1 MGNKK
6 NISIALIA
14 ILIFVALATIAY
26 FSGIFVPNT
35 LQLSNLKTV
44 TVDRGD
50 VISAIQATGIVESE
64 NEVIILSPAAGII
77 KSILKEPGTKVNAGD
92 IILQLNPEPVQNDIE
107 KLKDQQ
113 EVKRNNLVKTR
124 LSAQS
129 TKLDLDYNEEVKKLK
144 IISLKSQLADEQQLL
159 DVGGISP
166 SKLEKTK
173 QEITLAEKDLSMLIE
188 KNSIRLKQ
196 LEADEKG
203 LLLQIKIDDKVLEDK
218 LELLSKMNV
227 KAPSA
232 GIILNVSGNKGET
245 VGNNKMLVRMS
256 DLTSFKLTGSIDE
269 QFANQIKTGNLVYVT
284 VEDEK
289 LEGLIGNVTPMVENS
304 KVQFNVHLKESSHP
318 KLIAN
323 QQVQILIINN
333 HKENTVRV
341 PKIADFEKGKKHEIF
356 VVEGNKAVK
365 KEVFIGIIGNNFCEI
380 LSGLKVGDVIISEG
394 TNAYNHL
401 SEIEIQN

>member
-6 NISIALIA
+6 KISIALIV
-14 ILIFVALATIAY
+14 ILVFVVLVTFAY
-26 FSGIFVPNT
+26 FSGIFIPNT
-35 LQLSNLKTV
+35 IQLSNLKTV

-50 VISAIQATGIVESE
+50 VISSTQATGIVESE

-77 KSILKEPGTKVNAGD
+77 KNILKEPGTKVNAGD

-144 IISLKSQLADEQQLL
+144 ITSLKSQLADEQQLL

-166 SKLEKTK
+166 AKLEKTN
-173 QEITLAEKDLSMLIE
+173 QEITLAKKDLSMAIE

-196 LEADEKG
+196 LEAEEKG
-203 LLLQIKIDDKVLEDK
+203 LLLQIKMDNKVLENK

-227 KAPSA
+227 KAPSS

-245 VGNNKMLVRMS
+245 VNANKTLVRMS

-269 QFANQIKTGNLVYVT
+269 KFANQIKTGNLVYVT

-323 QQVQILIINN
+323 QQVQIRIINN

-341 PKIADFEKGKKHEIF
+341 PKIADFGKDKNHEVF

-365 KEVFIGIIGNNFCEI
+365 KEVFIGIIGNDFCEI
-380 LSGLKVGDVIISEG
+380 LSGLKVGDVIISGG